1 MDNFEQLNQNPFRDV
16 DPASRNETPNEIL
29 HVSEA
34 LTYYPDKR
42 TIKEPPTHTLTRLA
56 ELVLTLNAL
65 SFNDQYYRQIGGV
78 AMGTKMGPNYACL
91 FVGFIEERIR
101 AQYTGFVPQL
111 HKRYNDDV
119 VGTVQ
124 CTRPEL
130 EQFIDYVWNFHPAFQ
145 FTFTISEL
153 ELPFL
158 VIKLAITNNRTQ
170 TSIHYKETDTHNYL
184 HYTSF
189 HHSTHVIGNKQYHT
203 ASFYVS
209 DGYVLMMSTF
219 LKKLRRC

>member
-34 LTYYPDKR
+34 LTYYLDKR

-78 AMGTKMGPNYACL
+78 AMGTKMGPNYARL

-101 AQYTGFVPQL
+101 AQYTGFVPKL

-119 VGTVQ
+119 VGAVQ
-124 CTRPEL
+124 CTRSEL
-130 EQFIDYVWNFHPAFQ
+130 EQFIDYVCNFHPAFQ

-158 VIKLAITNNRTQ
+158 VIKLAITNNRIQ

-184 HYTSF
+184 HYT
-189 HHSTHVIGNKQYHT
+189 HNYLHYTT